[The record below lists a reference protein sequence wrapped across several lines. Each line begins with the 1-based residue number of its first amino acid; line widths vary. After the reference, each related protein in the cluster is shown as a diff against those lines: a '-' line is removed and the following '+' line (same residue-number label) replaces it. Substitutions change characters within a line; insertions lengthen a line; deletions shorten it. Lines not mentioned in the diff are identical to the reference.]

1 LIEEKESGATSLQT
15 GLGRGGVIA
24 WNGNATLPLYR
35 RIRNII
41 PVRLLGTNGTSLA
54 IIQHPSRTRVMSEMD
69 EDEEV
74 SNIDSA
80 LLSRADLLDAE
91 YPNRPKNTSPSLKF
105 RDLVCSLFEA
115 MVELQHKPR
124 TRKGPQYSAVESR
137 RNVINRF
144 IQRWR
149 NEVGPDIYPA
159 FRLIMPDRDK
169 DRPMYGLKEA
179 SLGKMLVAVGPI
191 TSHYF

>member
-1 LIEEKESGATSLQT
+1 
-15 GLGRGGVIA
+15 
-24 WNGNATLPLYR
+24 
-35 RIRNII
+35 
-41 PVRLLGTNGTSLA
+41 
-54 IIQHPSRTRVMSEMD
+54 MSEMD
-69 EDEEV
+69 EDEDV

-80 LLSRADLLDAE
+80 LLSRADFLDAE

-115 MVELQHKPR
+115 MVDLQHKPR

-179 SLGKMLVAVGPI
+179 SLGKMLVAVRTI

>member
-1 LIEEKESGATSLQT
+1 
-15 GLGRGGVIA
+15 
-24 WNGNATLPLYR
+24 
-35 RIRNII
+35 
-41 PVRLLGTNGTSLA
+41 
-54 IIQHPSRTRVMSEMD
+54 MSEMD
-69 EDEEV
+69 EDEDV

-80 LLSRADLLDAE
+80 LLSRADFLDAE

-115 MVELQHKPR
+115 MVDLQHKPR

-179 SLGKMLVAVGPI
+179 SLGKMLVAVRTI
-191 TSHYF
+191 TSQYF